1 LATPRFADPVSPP
14 SEEPLHHCD
23 HPGRR
28 ILSAKH
34 WANPSLTAFI
44 EYENLLKDLKAP
56 AMRLTNEAL
65 GAVEFGRFRLL
76 PHRRELR
83 ADGVAV
89 ELGSRAFDVLIVLT
103 EARGALVTKDEILS
117 LVWPDTVVEE
127 NNLAVQIS
135 TLRKALGED
144 RDFIRTVSG
153 RGYRFVAE
161 IRTSVAA
168 SDAETRVD
176 RGAAATTT
184 QSTPSSNLPT
194 TVSSLIGR
202 EPEHKEASDLFPGV
216 VEITDASSSS
226 RRPSR
231 RLDWR
236 LFASG
241 LARLLVASFPRILS
255 SRNQVSPKIRSI
267 AVLPLES
274 LSSDPSQ
281 DYFADGMT
289 DELISALGQISA
301 LRVISR
307 TSIMTYKRVRKLLP
321 EIARELNVEA
331 LVEGTVLR
339 FGDRVRI
346 SAQLIQVP
354 LERHI
359 WAQSFEGDLRD
370 TLLLQSNVARA
381 IAEQIRVTVT
391 EQEQAALRNSKP
403 VNPVAYEACLKGRYF
418 INKRTGDGLKKAIEY
433 FNHAIERD
441 PTYAAAYSGLADA
454 YALSGDWKY
463 GVLPPQDAFSKAK
476 AAATKALALDDN
488 LAEAHASLAF
498 ALDLYGW
505 DWEAAETEYQ
515 RAIKLDPGY
524 ATAHQWYSWHLM
536 MMGRHS
542 EGILELTKAESLD
555 PLSLIIS
562 ADMADALCV
571 ARRYEEAVQKSRK
584 ILEMDPNFAV
594 GHYELGQ
601 ALEQKNLHDEAIVE
615 FQRAIELSGHS
626 GAFDSYL
633 GYAYA
638 KSGREEE
645 AIKIVGDLRTR
656 HDQNPSADAD
666 IALIY
671 VGLGD
676 RRQAMIALNK
686 AYEARFKASILLRPA
701 FDPLRSDARFQDLLR
716 RIGLPQTAGPDL
728 VR

>member
-1 LATPRFADPVSPP
+1 
-14 SEEPLHHCD
+14 
-23 HPGRR
+23 
-28 ILSAKH
+28 
-34 WANPSLTAFI
+34 
-44 EYENLLKDLKAP
+44 
-56 AMRLTNEAL
+56 
-65 GAVEFGRFRLL
+65 
-76 PHRRELR
+76 
-83 ADGVAV
+83 
-89 ELGSRAFDVLIVLT
+89 
-103 EARGALVTKDEILS
+103 
-117 LVWPDTVVEE
+117 
-127 NNLAVQIS
+127 
-135 TLRKALGED
+135 
-144 RDFIRTVSG
+144 
-153 RGYRFVAE
+153 
-161 IRTSVAA
+161 
-168 SDAETRVD
+168 
-176 RGAAATTT
+176 
-184 QSTPSSNLPT
+184 
-194 TVSSLIGR
+194 
-202 EPEHKEASDLFPGV
+202 
-216 VEITDASSSS
+216 
-226 RRPSR
+226 
-231 RLDWR
+231 
-236 LFASG
+236 
-241 LARLLVASFPRILS
+241 
-255 SRNQVSPKIRSI
+255 
-267 AVLPLES
+267 
-274 LSSDPSQ
+274 
-281 DYFADGMT
+281 MT
-289 DELISALGQISA
+289 DELISALAQISA

-307 TSIMTYKRVRKLLP
+307 TSIMTYKRARKLLP

-359 WAQSFEGDLRD
+359 WAQSFEGHLRD
-370 TLLLQSNVARA
+370 TLVLQSSVARA

-391 EQEQAALRNSKP
+391 AQERAALQNSKP

-433 FNHAIERD
+433 FSHAIERD
-441 PTYAAAYSGLADA
+441 PTCAAAYSGLADA

-463 GVLPPQDAFSKAK
+463 GVLSPQDAFSKAK
-476 AAATKALALDDN
+476 AAAKKALALDDN

-524 ATAHQWYSWHLM
+524 AMAHQWYSRHLM

-542 EGILELTKAESLD
+542 EGILELAKAESLD

-571 ARRYEEAVQKSRK
+571 ARRYEEAVQKSKK

-601 ALEQKNLHDEAIVE
+601 ALAQKNLHDEAIVE

-638 KSGREEE
+638 MSGREEE
-645 AIKIVGDLRTR
+645 AIKIVDDLQAR

-676 RRQAMIALNK
+676 RDQAMIALNK

-701 FDPLRSDARFQDLLR
+701 FDPLRTDARFQDLLR
-716 RIGLPQTAGPDL
+716 RIGLPQTERDL
-728 VR
+728 LH

>member
-1 LATPRFADPVSPP
+1 MKVTD
-14 SEEPLHHCD
+14 
-23 HPGRR
+23 
-28 ILSAKH
+28 
-34 WANPSLTAFI
+34 
-44 EYENLLKDLKAP
+44 
-56 AMRLTNEAL
+56 EAL
-65 GAVEFGRFRLL
+65 GGIEFGRFRLL

-89 ELGSRAFDVLIVLT
+89 ELGGRAFDVLMVLT

-117 LVWPDTVVEE
+117 RVWPDTVVEE
-127 NNLAVQIS
+127 NNLVVQIS
-135 TLRKALGED
+135 ALRKALGED

-161 IRTSVAA
+161 ISTSMAA
-168 SDAETRVD
+168 SEAETRVG
-176 RGAAATTT
+176 RGAAVEAA
-184 QSTPSSNLPT
+184 QSAPSSSFPT
-194 TVSSLIGR
+194 PVSGLIGR
-202 EPEHKEASDLFPGV
+202 GTELEKVSDLPAGV
-216 VEITDASSSS
+216 VDLIDASTAP
-226 RRPSR
+226 RRPPR
-231 RLDWR
+231 PLGWR

-241 LARLLVASFPRILS
+241 LARLLVAWFSRILYP
-255 SRNQVSPKIRSI
+255 RNQASPKIRSI

-289 DELISALGQISA
+289 DELITALGQISA

-307 TSIMTYKRVRKLLP
+307 TSIMTYKGVRKLLP

-331 LVEGTVLR
+331 VVEGTVLR

-346 SAQLIQVP
+346 TAQLIGLPV
-354 LERHI
+354 ERHL

-370 TLLLQSNVARA
+370 TLALQNSVACA
-381 IAEQIRVTVT
+381 IAEQIRATMT
-391 EQEQAALRNSKP
+391 QQEQAALQNSKP
-403 VNPVAYEACLKGRYF
+403 LNPVAYEAYLKGRYF
-418 INKRTGDGLKKAIEY
+418 MNKRTGDGLKKAIEY
-433 FNHAIERD
+433 FSHAIERD

-463 GVLPPQDAFSKAK
+463 GVLSPQDAFSKAK
-476 AAATKALALDDN
+476 AAAAKALALDDN

-505 DWEAAETEYQ
+505 DWETAETEYK

-536 MMGRHS
+536 MMGRNS

-555 PLSLIIS
+555 PLSLIII

-571 ARRYEEAVQKSRK
+571 ARLYDEAVQKSK
-584 ILEMDPNFAV
+584 KTLEMDPNFAI

-601 ALEQKNLHDEAIVE
+601 ALEQKHMHDEAISE

-626 GAFDSYL
+626 GAFNSNL

-638 KSGREEE
+638 VSGRKEE
-645 AIKIVGDLRTR
+645 AIKIVNDLEAR

-676 RRQAMIALNK
+676 RDQAMISLNK
-686 AYEARFKASILLRPA
+686 ACEARFKASILLRPA

-716 RIGLPQTAGPDL
+716 RIGLPQFERDL
-728 VR
+728 PR

>member
-1 LATPRFADPVSPP
+1 MAMKLAD
-14 SEEPLHHCD
+14 E
-23 HPGRR
+23 
-28 ILSAKH
+28 
-34 WANPSLTAFI
+34 
-44 EYENLLKDLKAP
+44 
-56 AMRLTNEAL
+56 AM
-65 GAVEFGRFRLL
+65 GAVEFGRFQLL

-83 ADGVAV
+83 ADGVTV
-89 ELGSRAFDVLIVLT
+89 ELGSRAFDVLMVLA
-103 EARGALVTKDEILS
+103 EARGGLVTKDEILS

-161 IRTSVAA
+161 IRTSPAEAA
-168 SDAETRVD
+168 
-176 RGAAATTT
+176 
-184 QSTPSSNLPT
+184 QSTPSSNLPM

-202 EPEHKEASDLFPGV
+202 EPGHQETSDRLVGIFD
-216 VEITDASSSS
+216 TADASSSS
-226 RRPSR
+226 RQPSR

-236 LFASG
+236 VLASH
-241 LARLLVASFPRILS
+241 LARLLVAFF
-255 SRNQVSPKIRSI
+255 SRVLHSRDQTSPEIRSL

-274 LSSDPSQ
+274 LSGDPSQ

-289 DELISALGQISA
+289 DELISALAQISA

-321 EIARELNVEA
+321 EIARELNVGA
-331 LVEGTVLR
+331 VVEGTVLR

-346 SAQLIQVP
+346 SAQLIEVP
-354 LERHI
+354 VERHI

-370 TLLLQSNVARA
+370 TLVLQSSVARA

-391 EQEQAALRNSKP
+391 EQEQAALQNSKP
-403 VNPVAYEACLKGRYF
+403 VNPAAYEACLKGRYF

-433 FNHAIERD
+433 FSHAIERD

-463 GVLPPQDAFSKAK
+463 GVLSPQDAFSKAK
-476 AAATKALALDDN
+476 AAAKKALALDDN

-542 EGILELTKAESLD
+542 EGILELAKAESLD

-571 ARRYEEAVQKSRK
+571 ARRYEEAVQKSKK

-601 ALEQKNLHDEAIVE
+601 ALAQKNLHDEAIVE
-615 FQRAIELSGHS
+615 FRRAIELSGHS

-638 KSGREEE
+638 MSGRQEE
-645 AIKIVGDLRTR
+645 AIKIVDDLQIR
-656 HDQNPSADAD
+656 HYQNPSADAD

-676 RRQAMIALNK
+676 RDQAMIALNK

-701 FDPLRSDARFQDLLR
+701 FDPLRTDPRFQDLLR
-716 RIGLPQTAGPDL
+716 RIGLPQTERDL
-728 VR
+728 LH